1 MPLTHYLETW
11 PGEDRLE
18 WTIATNAVGSETVGR
33 PATIEEE
40 KLSEN
45 RRARLHARRR
55 SATRVRKWKERARQS
70 WPRLQVTS
78 TRLDEPER
86 FPSVVPRRGETR
98 SQRPSGR
105 KTVANREEAA
115 LPEPRKVAM
124 AALRTSTRGAESYA
138 R

>member
-1 MPLTHYLETW
+1 MPLKHYPETW

-18 WTIATNAVGSETVGR
+18 WTIGTNAVGSETVGL

-55 SATRVRKWKERARQS
+55 SARRVRKRKGCARQS

-78 TRLDEPER
+78 TRLDEPEKFR
-86 FPSVVPRRGETR
+86 AVAPTHGETR

-115 LPEPRKVAM
+115 LLEPRRVV
-124 AALRTSTRGAESYA
+124 
-138 R
+138 